1 MAVLT
6 GGRRNG
12 VAVLTGVVVLMRA
25 LLQENVWPAGGQK
38 SNVIMRLPYYQGGRN
53 AGFHCT

>member
-25 LLQENVWPAGGQK
+25 LLQENVLPAGGQK
-38 SNVIMRLPYYQGGRN
+38 SNRNNEVTVLPRWP
-53 AGFHCT
+53 